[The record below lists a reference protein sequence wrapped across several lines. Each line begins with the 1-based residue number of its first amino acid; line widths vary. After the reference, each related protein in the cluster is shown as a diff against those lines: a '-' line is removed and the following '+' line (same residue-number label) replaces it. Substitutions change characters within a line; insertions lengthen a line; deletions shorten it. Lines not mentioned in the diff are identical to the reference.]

1 MKDIGAHL
9 LAKQQK
15 SGSQKLNVGFNSNRT
30 VVAETSTLVIVIPDD
45 EPTLSQITKNL
56 NPSKPIQ
63 RANKPNKQPNQ
74 TGKIPNLP
82 NITLNPIG
90 KISNHK
96 EKENANGKSPILA
109 SQKNNSIKKD
119 KKKDP
124 VAKNPKSFKTVT
136 QMMQDADSSINV
148 EYTKISHK
156 KTNKTSKKSDK
167 ILKVKL
173 PEKPSLSK
181 DEDMTIAPQPFPT
194 LPFLPNF
201 PPHQAPS
208 CAPNPAC
215 HTTPIRGSPPIYHS
229 TPNHPMPP

>member
-96 EKENANGKSPILA
+96 ENENANA

-124 VAKNPKSFKTVT
+124 IAKKPKSFKTAT
-136 QMMQDADSSINV
+136 QIMQ
-148 EYTKISHK
+148 
-156 KTNKTSKKSDK
+156 
-167 ILKVKL
+167 
-173 PEKPSLSK
+173 
-181 DEDMTIAPQPFPT
+181 
-194 LPFLPNF
+194 
-201 PPHQAPS
+201 
-208 CAPNPAC
+208 
-215 HTTPIRGSPPIYHS
+215 
-229 TPNHPMPP
+229 